1 MSIEIERKFL
11 VTRDFMPFVSKT
23 EKIAQGYLCASF
35 ERTVRVRLKG
45 DSAFITIKGP
55 SNENGFSRA
64 EYEYSIP
71 PADAE
76 EMLKLCETIIEKER
90 HYVPVG
96 NHLYEVDVFHGVHE
110 GLVIAELE
118 LQSEEEI
125 FERPDW
131 LGEEVTGDKRYY
143 NAYLSQSNKH
153 Y

>member
-11 VTRDFMPFVSKT
+11 ITGNFMPFVQKT
-23 EKIAQGYLCASF
+23 EKIAQGYLCASY
-35 ERTVRVRLKG
+35 ERTVRVRIKG

-71 PADAE
+71 LVDAE
-76 EMLKLCETIIEKER
+76 ELLKLCETFIEKER
-90 HYVPVG
+90 HYIPVG
-96 NHLYEVDVFHGVHE
+96 KHQFEVDVFHGLHE

-118 LQSEEEI
+118 LQSEEEV

-143 NAYLSQSNKH
+143 NAYLAFKQEIV
-153 Y
+153 